1 MKEGNGAYTPLSL
14 ALALSSLEFISYLS
28 SNNVLAISSFFF
40 IFLFLRLVYFL
51 SHASSTHG
59 LHPLQLPHSTWFH
72 HLEVVVSLGDLTG

>member
-28 SNNVLAISSFFF
+28 SNNVLAISSFISFF
-40 IFLFLRLVYFL
+40 FLRLAYFL

-59 LHPLQLPHSTWFH
+59 LHPLQLPHSTLFH
-72 HLEVVVSLGDLTG
+72 HLEVVVSLGNLTG

>member
-28 SNNVLAISSFFF
+28 SNNVLAISSF

-59 LHPLQLPHSTWFH
+59 LHPLQLPHSTLFH
-72 HLEVVVSLGDLTG
+72 HLEVVVSLGNLTG